1 MIISVSY
8 QRMKNQEVV
17 LCTSTKTEAVGHVGR
32 ANFPLIAGVLEQGR
46 RNVMVTRIVGLD
58 LERQTL
64 EVEPG
69 GRFARTALSEA
80 RTAAVEWTTI

>member
-1 MIISVSY
+1 M
-8 QRMKNQEVV
+8 
-17 LCTSTKTEAVGHVGR
+17 
-32 ANFPLIAGVLEQGR
+32 AGVLEQGR

-64 EVEPG
+64 EVDPG
-69 GRFARTALSEA
+69 GGFARTALSEA

>member
-1 MIISVSY
+1 MAW
-8 QRMKNQEVV
+8 
-17 LCTSTKTEAVGHVGR
+17 TKTEAVGHVSR

-46 RNVMVTRIVGLD
+46 RNVMVTRIVGLE

-64 EVEPG
+64 EVDPG
-69 GRFARTALSEA
+69 GGFARTALSEA